1 MTQLIASSGC
11 LPSDNLFNTGSRNAA
26 VLPVPVCA
34 TAIKSL
40 PSSMIGIACSCIG
53 VHSSNRLPR
62 QAQSSGQ
69 CQAINQHYRTG
80 WSALFPRVQ
89 RFLLE
94 YVIRPKNRLSL
105 LTNKIKE

>member
-11 LPSDNLFNTGSRNAA
+11 PPSDNLFNTGSRNAA

-53 VHSSNRLPR
+53 VHSSNRM
-62 QAQSSGQ
+62 ASSASSTFAFN
-69 CQAINQHYRTG
+69 CSSENFILLFNL
-80 WSALFPRVQ
+80 SAKIIY
-89 RFLLE
+89 FL
-94 YVIRPKNRLSL
+94 V
-105 LTNKIKE
+105 